1 MALKIWL
8 LCLSIVL
15 SCFYVNVISSAD
27 DDECQVSRSDDMVDD
42 CNCRISDLNQLNNQ
56 RLYPLLRQI
65 VQQNYFRFFPVNLKK
80 KCQFDF
86 THGQCSLR
94 TCAIQS
100 CPMEKLPETLRET
113 FNSNKLSRSTVSKDD
128 EQNQEQC
135 SAVDTKS
142 PLGSVNTDLSAEHKQ
157 TIENWM
163 KFDDLQSENFCDIDD
178 ETSSELEYIDLL
190 RNVERYTGYAGT
202 ATQKIWSAIYNE
214 NCFFLPDS
222 KVYYN
227 LKQKRLNAN
236 KMCLE
241 GRTFYRLIS
250 GLHSSISIHLCA
262 QYFFPSAGGGYSGN
276 EGRWGPNLKEFQHR
290 FDPETTG
297 GEGPAWLKNL
307 YFIYLIELRAIYKA
321 RDYLQ
326 SQTYFTGNETDD
338 LRTKQLIT
346 ENLFKEIEPFSNYFN
361 ENDLFKDGNEQLKIE
376 FKEHFRN
383 VSRIMDCVGCDKC
396 KLWGKLQVQALGTT
410 LKILFAENPVQLQR
424 SELVSL
430 LNGFTQLSTS
440 IYRLEHTFKTC
451 LKTNIEL

>member
-8 LCLSIVL
+8 LCLSILL
-15 SCFYVNVISSAD
+15 SCFYVNVIST
-27 DDECQVSRSDDMVDD
+27 DDECQLSRSNDMVDD

-80 KCQFDF
+80 KCQFWLND
-86 THGQCSLR
+86 GQCSLR
-94 TCAIQS
+94 TCAIQP
-100 CPMEKLPETLRET
+100 CQMEKLPETLRET
-113 FNSNKLSRSTVSKDD
+113 FNSNKLSRSTPGKGD

-135 SAVDTKS
+135 SPVDTKS
-142 PLGSVNTDLSAEHKQ
+142 PLGVVNTDLSAEEKQ
-157 TIENWM
+157 AIENWM
-163 KFDDLQSENFCDIDD
+163 KFDESQSENFCDIDD

-190 RNVERYTGYAGT
+190 RNVERYTGYAGV

-262 QYFFPSAGGGYSGN
+262 QYFFPTLGGGYSGS
-276 EGRWGPNLKEFQHR
+276 EGRWGPNLEEFQHR

-321 RDYLQ
+321 REYLQ
-326 SQTYFTGNETDD
+326 SQTYFTGNDTDD
-338 LRTKQLIT
+338 QRTKQLIN
-346 ENLFKEIEPFSNYFN
+346 ENLLKEIEPFSNYFN

-396 KLWGKLQVQALGTT
+396 KLWGKLQVQALG
-410 LKILFAENPVQLQR
+410 KNFEIVNIQLM
-424 SELVSL
+424 
-430 LNGFTQLSTS
+430 F
-440 IYRLEHTFKTC
+440 C
-451 LKTNIEL
+451 LCFSFRYNIENSLR